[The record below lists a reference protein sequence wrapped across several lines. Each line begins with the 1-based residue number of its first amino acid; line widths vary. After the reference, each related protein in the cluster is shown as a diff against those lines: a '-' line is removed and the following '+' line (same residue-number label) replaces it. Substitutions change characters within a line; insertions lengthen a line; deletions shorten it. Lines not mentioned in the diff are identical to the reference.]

1 MTARS
6 AAALLAA
13 ALALGGC
20 KRPESKEEER
30 THTVARRTIEIVHEE
45 VGVLEARRQEEIV
58 APFRGKILDILPSG
72 SPVKAGDVIATLDTA
87 DFEKSIEDAA
97 VQLVQLQNERRRIAE
112 QLTMDVRGAALDVDT
127 AATELDLQRLKLEQ
141 SLQELASVQL
151 LREEEVVAG
160 EELEN
165 AESQSESSRLNTRS
179 RDLQLRSQKT
189 GAAQTE
195 SGQTTDLERKR
206 LETQRQL
213 DVFRD
218 NRTRLEASAVKAPA
232 DGLFYRQTNW
242 NWQRGGRVEVQAGDE
257 INWGDAVGRIPDLT
271 EFVMR
276 SQVSESRFTRMSE
289 GMPVQL
295 VFDTMGGR
303 AVASTVT
310 RIGRAAIER
319 ERSAAAG
326 LGRTDAYS
334 GERVFEVEIAV
345 PGEIA
350 SGLRPGLTAR
360 VRYVLEQRADVIAV
374 PLAAVWTR
382 AGSHVVAVRG
392 AGGEWEERT
401 VTVGLHS
408 EEFVEV
414 TGGLQPG
421 DTILA
426 DDPRRVLVPGLAGD
440 GT

>member
-1 MTARS
+1 VTARA

-20 KRPESKEEER
+20 RKPGQKPELR

-45 VGVLEARRQEEIV
+45 VGVLEARRQVEIL
-58 APFRGKILDILPSG
+58 APFRGKLLDILPSG
-72 SPVKAGDVIATLDTA
+72 SPVKAGDVIATLDTTE
-87 DFEKSIEDAA
+87 FRKSIEDAA

-112 QLTMDVRGAALDVDT
+112 QLTMDVRGAALDVDR
-127 AATELDLQRLKLEQ
+127 AATELDLQRLRLEQ
-141 SLQELASVQL
+141 VLQELASVQV
-151 LREEEVVAG
+151 LRGEEVVAG

-165 AESQSESSRLNTRS
+165 AESKSESSRLNTRS

-189 GAAQTE
+189 DAARTE
-195 SGQTTDLERKR
+195 IGQLTDLERKR
-206 LETQRQL
+206 LQTQRQL

-218 NRTRLEASAVKAPA
+218 SRMRLEASAVKAPV
-232 DGLFYRQTNW
+232 DGLFYRQTDW

-257 INWGDAVGRIPDLT
+257 VNWGDPLGRIPDLT

-289 GMPVQL
+289 GMAVQL
-295 VFDTMGGR
+295 VFDTLGGR
-303 AVASTVT
+303 TAASRVT

-345 PGEIA
+345 PDGVA
-350 SGLRPGLTAR
+350 SGLRPGITAR
-360 VRYVLEQRADVIAV
+360 VRYVLEQRADVVAV

-382 AGSHVVAVRG
+382 AGEHLVAVRDAAG
-392 AGGEWEERT
+392 AWQERA
-401 VTVGLHS
+401 VKVGLHS
-408 EEFVEV
+408 DGFVEV
-414 TGGLQPG
+414 TEGLQPG

-426 DDPRRVLVPGLAGD
+426 DDPRRVLVPGLAGE